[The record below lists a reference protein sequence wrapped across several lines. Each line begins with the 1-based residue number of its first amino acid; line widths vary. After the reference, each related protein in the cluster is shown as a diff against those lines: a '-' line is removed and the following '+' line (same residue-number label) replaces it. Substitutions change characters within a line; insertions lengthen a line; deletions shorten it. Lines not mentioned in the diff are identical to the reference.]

1 MRKISFILLLFII
14 SCNYEEKE
22 KQNNFEKK
30 ASLEIKNTSEIKNNG
45 EKIFNKSCATC
56 HLYGTVGSI
65 IINDKKK
72 WENIINKRTVD
83 EIYNNVLNGYVGKN
97 GIMPSRGGCINC
109 SDNDLIDAVNY
120 IISFNSI
127 SIDN

>member
-1 MRKISFILLLFII
+1 MKKFSFIFLLFII

-30 ASLEIKNTSEIKNNG
+30 ASLEIKNTLEIKNNG
-45 EKIFNKSCATC
+45 EKIFNESCATC

-120 IISFNSI
+120 IFSFNSI

>member
-1 MRKISFILLLFII
+1 MKKISFILLLFII

-22 KQNNFEKK
+22 KQNDFKK
-30 ASLEIKNTSEIKNNG
+30 KTSLEIKNTSEIKNNG
-45 EKIFNKSCATC
+45 RIIFNESCATC
-56 HLYGTVGSI
+56 HLHGTVGSI

-83 EIYNNVLNGYVGKN
+83 QIYNNVLNGYVGKN

-120 IISFNSI
+120 IFSFNSI

>member
-1 MRKISFILLLFII
+1 MKKISFILLLFII

-22 KQNNFEKK
+22 KQNNFKK
-30 ASLEIKNTSEIKNNG
+30 KTSLEIKNTSEIKNNG
-45 EKIFNKSCATC
+45 GKIFNESCATC

-83 EIYNNVLNGYVGKN
+83 KIYKNVLNGYVGKN

-120 IISFNSI
+120 IFSFNSI